1 VVGRDD
7 TDLLA
12 GSLLLLPTVLLQRTE
27 EAAAMARRL
36 HTMYPDLAFGVHL
49 VETLRRRARDADADR
64 VIREWAASTPESLLA
79 RVELVRLEARIGRLD
94 EARARAREAVAIHGG
109 RDDALP
115 DLFEALV
122 ASDQLSDARA
132 VADRMLVGS
141 PLSRARGR
149 YRVAL
154 IAVFEGQFAA
164 AYDAVRRAIPD
175 NRRYGLESELLQCLE
190 LARAIA
196 PLVADVAA
204 QRRYTEDLAAVFST
218 LIGDPGSAAAIR
230 FELALLDRRE
240 TSPSIEAHLAGL
252 EDGPVRD
259 VARRRMLRAAAVA
272 GCGDPEAAVAAGF
285 SAFEENTA
293 SLVSLG
299 LCARRV
305 GELEL
310 ARRSLERATQRWSSI
325 SSKQNSPYHAV
336 LARFHLAGVLA
347 DQGDRVAARAAYEGF
362 LRCWSEPD
370 RPIPEITAARW
381 LLDYFG
387 PTTVSAAQSS

>member
-1 VVGRDD
+1 
-7 TDLLA
+7 
-12 GSLLLLPTVLLQRTE
+12 
-27 EAAAMARRL
+27 
-36 HTMYPDLAFGVHL
+36 
-49 VETLRRRARDADADR
+49 
-64 VIREWAASTPESLLA
+64 
-79 RVELVRLEARIGRLD
+79 VELVRLEARTGRIE
-94 EARARAREAVAIHGG
+94 EARARAREAVEIHGG
-109 RDDALP
+109 RNEALP

-122 ASDQLSDARA
+122 ASDQISEARA

-141 PLSRARGR
+141 PLARARAR

-164 AYDAVRRAIPD
+164 AYDAVRRAISD
-175 NRRYGLESELLQCLE
+175 NRRYGIASELTQCLE

-196 PLVADVAA
+196 PLVADAAA
-204 QRRYTEDLAAVFST
+204 QRRHTEELAGVFAA
-218 LIGDPGSAAAIR
+218 LIGDAGTAAATR
-230 FELALLDRRE
+230 FELALLDRAPGQPP
-240 TSPSIEAHLAGL
+240 PSIEAHLEGL

-285 SAFEENTA
+285 SAHEENTA
-293 SLVSLG
+293 SLVALG

-305 GELEL
+305 GEVEL

-325 SSKQNSPYHAV
+325 NCNQNSPYHAV

-347 DQGDRVAARAAYEGF
+347 DAGDRAASRTAYEAF
-362 LRCWSEPD
+362 LRCWSDPD

-381 LLDYFG
+381 HLEAPAL
-387 PTTVSAAQSS
+387 AAR